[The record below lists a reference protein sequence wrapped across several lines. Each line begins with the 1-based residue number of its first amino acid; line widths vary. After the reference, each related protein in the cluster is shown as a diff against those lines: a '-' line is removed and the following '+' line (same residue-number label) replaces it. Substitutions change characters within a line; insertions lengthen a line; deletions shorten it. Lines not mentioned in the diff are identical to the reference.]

1 MDFIS
6 DVNSY
11 FSIDYEVHF
20 PVWFIALFDYAIVS
34 LEGLQGEWFAEVY
47 KLLFNLSLVLKL
59 MEIEDYLDTSVVI
72 YFIEYI
78 LGGELLQSGE
88 EKVTYPSW
96 SFLILLLS
104 ILRNYLFFFENFLL
118 IFIILWRK
126 RLNHQND
133 KNWYGHDINTA
144 QVDFFILFCTHC

>member
-20 PVWFIALFDYAIVS
+20 PVWFIALFDYAVVP

-47 KLLFNLSLVLKL
+47 KLLFNLSLVLEL

-78 LGGELLQSGE
+78 LGGDY
-88 EKVTYPSW
+88 V
-96 SFLILLLS
+96 
-104 ILRNYLFFFENFLL
+104 
-118 IFIILWRK
+118 
-126 RLNHQND
+126 
-133 KNWYGHDINTA
+133 
-144 QVDFFILFCTHC
+144 V